1 MKGEIQLDIGLNT
14 RLAMPKSGNYTTQNN
29 KNKPAFEGRIN
40 RELFELL
47 KGQIKNDSEEKKLFD
62 TVKTLYDTGSVDTI
76 YGLWDD
82 GLRAGIK
89 ARNKIIRPFEFE
101 HLIKCPYLPGYNS
114 SKYSERAFFDKFVK
128 STKEDFQKVEDSL
141 IAEAGRVNS
150 SWLNGRNP
158 YRDLQDYKTLEVND
172 MMALKDSQRDKYLEE
187 MKEMKNKLKG
197 SNSKNTK
204 ELKEKFQKNY
214 IDPWLEAMKKYRDK
228 FETHY
233 RTRSPKGED
242 YIAKIEE
249 LVVNV

>member
-76 YGLWDD
+76 YKLWDD
-82 GLRAGIK
+82 GLSAGIT
-89 ARNKIIRPFEFE
+89 ARNKILNGVAD
-101 HLIKCPYLPGYNS
+101 LIKYPYFPGSNT
-114 SKYSERAFFDKFVK
+114 SKYSERAFFDKFVN
-128 STKEDFQKVEDSL
+128 STKEDFQKVEDAL
-141 IAEAGRVNS
+141 IDRVSAFNS
-150 SWLNGRNP
+150 SWLAGRNP
-158 YRDLQDYKTLEVND
+158 YSCPDYKTLEVND
-172 MMALKDSQRDKYLEE
+172 MLALRDRKRDEFLEE
-187 MKEMKNKLKG
+187 IKELKKELKG
-197 SNSKNTK
+197 SNPKNTK

-214 IDPWLEAMKKYRDK
+214 IDPWLEAMKKYRDD
-228 FETHY
+228 FETLY

-242 YIAKIEE
+242 YIAKIED
-249 LVVNV
+249 LVVND